1 MCYYICGVD
10 MKRVR
15 IAYII
20 FVLYLIILLLSASR
34 GLYFKVDIARI
45 NIDMS
50 QKGDTK
56 PVVVEIAYNN
66 FFKTECSLDNT
77 NWKDAE
83 FGRCSYELPEGNYT
97 VYVKNALNETSK
109 EFNLS
114 INEIRSFDINITK
127 WFLAPEETLK
137 ILNKMEYV
145 GLPDLSLIYTSDDE
159 SVATVD
165 SNGVITGVGNGTTKI
180 HVKPIGFD
188 EKVVEITTTDII
200 RAPELDD
207 TKPVVKCEQ
216 YTAEEAALLDEIL
229 ATRVEQRGV
238 GTRAAL
244 LEVTRFMTLNLKVKI
259 PYFYEHGRM
268 KPYWKNARK
277 VDGEGRW
284 YHKGLYLSK
293 DKYDL
298 ISPEN
303 VKEKKAMWGC
313 PLTNYDD
320 SDGWAV
326 GAKKPNGLD
335 CSGFVSFSLYNS
347 GQDPGDI
354 GAGMDP
360 ELISMDDFGE
370 KHTLTYEFANSDN
383 YKVGDMI
390 GRNGHVALISGKDDE
405 NLYISESLLKGVR
418 TVTYSYK
425 NKNSK
430 LYTNYEYIG
439 NLDNRYVADGDY
451 TDMW

>member
-1 MCYYICGVD
+1 MCYYICGVS
-10 MKRVR
+10 MKRVG
-15 IAYII
+15 IAYLLII
-20 FVLYLIILLLSASR
+20 FYIVILVAAFSR
-34 GLYFKVDIARI
+34 GLFLKTSIRTVDI
-45 NIDMS
+45 DLTK
-50 QKGDTK
+50 KGDTK
-56 PVVVEIAYNN
+56 NVTVELADVN
-66 FFKTECSLDNT
+66 FFKTECSLDNET
-77 NWKDAE
+77 WQTASL
-83 FGRCSYELPEGNYT
+83 GRCTYELPAGDYK
-97 VYVKNALNETSK
+97 VYIKNFLNEESYDFK
-109 EFNLS
+109 VS
-114 INEIRSFDINITK
+114 INEIRSFDVNITK
-127 WFLAPEETLK
+127 WYLAPNETFK

-145 GLPDLSLIYTSDDE
+145 GLPDLSLDYKSDDE
-159 SVATVD
+159 SVAVVD
-165 SNGVITGVGNGTTKI
+165 ANGIIKGVGNGSTKI
-180 HVKPIGFD
+180 HIIPHGFD
-188 EKVVEITTTDII
+188 EKVIEITTTDLI

-207 TKPVVKCEQ
+207 TKPVVKCQQ
-216 YTAEEAALLDEIL
+216 YTEEEADLLDEIL
-229 ATRVEQRGV
+229 RTRVEQRGE

-244 LEVTRFMTLNLKVKI
+244 LEVTRFMTLSLKVKI

-268 KPYWKNARK
+268 KPYWKNSKK

-284 YHKGLYLSK
+284 YHKGLYLSEK
-293 DKYDL
+293 KYDL
-298 ISPEN
+298 IAPEN

-360 ELISMDDFGE
+360 ELISMDDFGI
-370 KHTLTYEFANSDN
+370 KHDLTYEFANSDK

-405 NLYISESLLKGVR
+405 YLYITESLLKGVR
-418 TVTYSYK
+418 MVQYSYK
-425 NKNSK
+425 NKSSK

-439 NLDNRYVADGDY
+439 DLSERYVADGDY